1 MRAGRL
7 NQRVIFEQ
15 KSTTRAGTGEEVV
28 SWVIFVTVWGEVKQL
43 RGREFFAAAQM
54 QGSVDHQIFIRYRSD
69 ITRAMRAVWNGQPLD
84 IVSIAE
90 IGNRDGLEIMCLS
103 GVRNG

>member
-7 NQRVIFEQ
+7 NQRITIEQ
-15 KSTTRAGTGEEVV
+15 KSVTRAGNGEEVV
-28 SWVIFVTVWGEVKQL
+28 SWIPLDTVWAEVKQL

-54 QGSVDHQIFIRYRSD
+54 QGAMDHQVFIRYRTD
-69 ITRAMRAVWNGQPLD
+69 ITRDMRLMWGSQPLD
-84 IVSIAE
+84 IVGIAE
-90 IGNRDGLEIMCLS
+90 IGNRDGLEIMALS

>member
-7 NQRVIFEQ
+7 NQRITVEQ
-15 KSTTRAGTGEEVV
+15 KSVTRAGTGEEVV
-28 SWVIFVTVWGEVKQL
+28 NWTTFATVWAEVKQL

-54 QGSVDHQIFIRYRSD
+54 QGAMDHQVFIRYRTD
-69 ITRAMRAVWNGQPLD
+69 ITRDMRLMCNGQPLD
-84 IVSIAE
+84 IVGIAQ
-90 IGNRDGLEIMCLS
+90 IGNKEGLEIMCLS